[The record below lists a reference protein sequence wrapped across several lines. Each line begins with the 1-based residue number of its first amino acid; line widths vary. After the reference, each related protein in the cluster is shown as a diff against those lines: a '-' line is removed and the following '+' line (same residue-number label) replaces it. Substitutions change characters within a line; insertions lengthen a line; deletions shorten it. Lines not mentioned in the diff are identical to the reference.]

1 MIFGGHVSIAGGL
14 HNALIKGREE
24 GFDVLQ
30 IFVTSPRTFR
40 TTRYTDEEIKV
51 FRSQYA
57 EFNFKRLFFHAI
69 YLINFGS
76 HNQRLRELSRES
88 VVHYLQMGDKLG
100 SIGTII
106 HLGTDTNRENIIS
119 DIKTVLLHTPSSQYF
134 IVESMASQ
142 KRLGSNIDELIYINK
157 EVNSD
162 RIGFCIDTQHLFA
175 SGTDVRDFSILKQ
188 WLDEFDSKIGIDKLL
203 CIHANDSKTELGSH
217 HDRHENIGEGKIG
230 NEGFQNILKQP
241 LLQNKSFILE
251 TPGFDKKGPD
261 KKNLRRLK
269 CLL

>member
-1 MIFGGHVSIAGGL
+1 MTIFIILMTRISKTYYKLHNVSILHTMIFGGHVSIAGGL

-188 WLDEFDSKIGIDKLL
+188 WLDEFDSKIG
-203 CIHANDSKTELGSH
+203 
-217 HDRHENIGEGKIG
+217 